1 MKVCE
6 YSFFLLKGKKEKEKV
21 INVVFIKFDTSDILQ
36 WDAQGV

>member
-6 YSFFLLKGKKEKEKV
+6 YSFFLLKGKKEKV